1 METGVPI
8 PAAIL
13 IIAFLGGL
21 SYWSDMRTREKMQ
34 NEPIRCASPIDPELH
49 IVVKDGQ
56 LDTTWVYVR
65 NLER

>member
-1 METGVPI
+1 MKPFLT
-8 PAAIL
+8 ALLWAITV
-13 IIAFLGGL
+13 AFVGY
-21 SYWSDMRTREKMQ
+21 SVDEHTK

-65 NLER
+65 NNN